1 MPDLP
6 AAASAQAPRI
16 CDPKMI
22 NLRSQP
28 GSQGRGERGSG
39 PGGRERRPGATRRSI
54 ADGSRRGRPSIDAA
68 LDGWEDRRL
77 LLDHISDAVFATDTA
92 DRITHWTASA
102 ERLFGYSA
110 GEAVGRS
117 FGELLP
123 FTMARP
129 GDELERNAAL
139 KAGRSWR
146 GAATVRLRDGHEIWI
161 GSAAEPIMAHGRLR
175 GSVSVSHDITSI
187 HEAQMSLADEERFV
201 SSVLDVIGA
210 LVLVLDAQGRV
221 TRFNSACERL
231 SGYTHAEVV
240 GRVVWDD
247 LIPPAEVGD
256 VRVAVAALLAG
267 TFPNSFENHW
277 LTRTGEL
284 RLISW
289 QNTCLTDDQGAV
301 THVIATGIDITE
313 RKKAEEELHHELVL
327 MHMLMENIP
336 AQVYF
341 KDRDSR
347 FIRISSNGA
356 RALGLSDPGQAIGKT
371 DFDFFTDEHAHQ
383 AYEDEQ
389 EVIRTGH
396 AYTTEERE
404 TRAGLPDTWV
414 STSKLPLRDA
424 DERIIGTFGISVDIT
439 DRRQAEEAL
448 RERERFVEAVLGATE
463 ALVIVLDPQGRVVR
477 LNDACERLSGYHA
490 ADILGRAF
498 WDLLLPSADI
508 EAMRAEFDN
517 LQAGAFPNSHESQ
530 WTTVAG
536 ELRLIS
542 WQNTCLTDDQG
553 AVTHVIATGI
563 DITEARRRHEAM
575 RGLETVG
582 RLLADQGWVPSA
594 LDAVLGEMQA
604 RMGYRLLALYL
615 NDGTGLRLAA
625 QRGYRAMPER
635 LDTSTG
641 VVGRV
646 HRTGRAQL
654 VSDVTGDLDYVPWDE
669 SVGSEVAVPL
679 IGDGETLG
687 VLNIEAAPPGTMTES
702 DMQFARTIA
711 DRLSI
716 SLRRSQAREALR
728 DRTRLF
734 TALAEFA
741 AAVNAIRE
749 PDRLVAALIDAVGA
763 VVPSDTVVITMLD
776 RSDGRYRVK
785 AVRGLA
791 QAAVGAIIEPGNGT
805 AGRAISER
813 AVILTEPH
821 PRAETN
827 AALRDYMHYESVRTV
842 GVPLIRDDKVL
853 GVISVGRADTDVTF
867 TAAEREVFALLGSH
881 VALALTNA
889 HLVEEVSALA
899 IHDGLTG
906 LYNRRHF
913 DAALELAIA
922 RFKRR
927 GPAANLAAI
936 MFDLDH
942 FGDFNRRH
950 GHLAGDAALRLF
962 GEILRKRL
970 RSADIVARYG
980 GEEFVAILDDCGLI
994 EATRLADEVRREL
1007 EARTVP
1013 GADGHLLRA
1022 TVSAGCAVID
1032 PTDPTQESLLGLAD
1046 ARLFM
1051 AKEAGRNRVVAV

>member
-1 MPDLP
+1 
-6 AAASAQAPRI
+6 
-16 CDPKMI
+16 
-22 NLRSQP
+22 
-28 GSQGRGERGSG
+28 
-39 PGGRERRPGATRRSI
+39 
-54 ADGSRRGRPSIDAA
+54 
-68 LDGWEDRRL
+68 
-77 LLDHISDAVFATDTA
+77 
-92 DRITHWTASA
+92 
-102 ERLFGYSA
+102 
-110 GEAVGRS
+110 
-117 FGELLP
+117 
-123 FTMARP
+123 MARP

-175 GSVSVSHDITSI
+175 GSVSVSHDITAI

-201 SSVLDVIGA
+201 EAILGATEA

-221 TRFNSACERL
+221 VRLNAACERL
-231 SGYTHAEVV
+231 SGYRAAEVI
-240 GRVVWDD
+240 GRVVWDV
-247 LIPPAEVGD
+247 LIPSVGVKV
-256 VRVAVAALLAG
+256 VRARFADLQAG
-267 TFPNSFENHW
+267 EFPNSFENHW

-313 RKKAEEELHHELVL
+313 
-327 MHMLMENIP
+327 
-336 AQVYF
+336 
-341 KDRDSR
+341 
-347 FIRISSNGA
+347 
-356 RALGLSDPGQAIGKT
+356 
-371 DFDFFTDEHAHQ
+371 
-383 AYEDEQ
+383 
-389 EVIRTGH
+389 
-396 AYTTEERE
+396 
-404 TRAGLPDTWV
+404 
-414 STSKLPLRDA
+414 
-424 DERIIGTFGISVDIT
+424 
-439 DRRQAEEAL
+439 
-448 RERERFVEAVLGATE
+448 
-463 ALVIVLDPQGRVVR
+463 
-477 LNDACERLSGYHA
+477 
-490 ADILGRAF
+490 
-498 WDLLLPSADI
+498 
-508 EAMRAEFDN
+508 
-517 LQAGAFPNSHESQ
+517 
-530 WTTVAG
+530 
-536 ELRLIS
+536 
-542 WQNTCLTDDQG
+542 
-553 AVTHVIATGI
+553 
-563 DITEARRRHEAM
+563 ARRRHDALL
-575 RGLETVG
+575 GIETVG
-582 RLLADQGWVPSA
+582 HMLAEQGPIPSA

-604 RMGYRLLALYL
+604 RMGYRLLSLYL
-615 NDGTGLRLAA
+615 HDGPGMRLAA

-635 LDTSTG
+635 LDANAG

-646 HRTGRAQL
+646 RRTGRAEL

-669 SVGSEVAVPL
+669 SVASEVAVPL
-679 IGDGETLG
+679 LGDGETLG

-749 PDRLVAALIDAVGA
+749 PERLVAALVDAVGA

-791 QAAVGAIIEPGNGT
+791 QGAVGAIIEPGVGT

-821 PRAETN
+821 PRAESN
-827 AALRDYMHYESVRTV
+827 AALRDYTQYKSVRTV
-842 GVPLIRDDKVL
+842 GVPLIRDDTVL
-853 GVISVGRADTDVTF
+853 GVISVGRADTEATF
-867 TAAEREVFALLGSH
+867 TDAEREVFALLGSH
-881 VALALTNA
+881 AALALANA

-962 GEILRKRL
+962 GEVLRKRL

-980 GEEFVAILDDCGLI
+980 GEEFVAILDDCGLA
-994 EATRLADEVRREL
+994 EASRLADEVRREL
-1007 EARTVP
+1007 EVRAVP
-1013 GADGHLLRA
+1013 DANGQPLSV

-1032 PTDPTQESLLGLAD
+1032 PADPTKEALLSLAD